1 MTEIANEVAISFA
14 HSQYDTTHIP
24 ITAALH
30 HQASWYVTPAADL
43 HQRLNRTGL
52 AVDAEQNGLAWNEVF
67 RFRRAGS
74 TISGKRLLQSCPLR
88 LNSRTR
94 WPSLWTVSR

>member
-30 HQASWYVTPAADL
+30 HQASRYVTPAANL
-43 HQRLNRTGL
+43 HQRLNRTGP
-52 AVDAEQNGLAWNEVF
+52 AVDAEQNGLA
-67 RFRRAGS
+67 
-74 TISGKRLLQSCPLR
+74 
-88 LNSRTR
+88 
-94 WPSLWTVSR
+94 